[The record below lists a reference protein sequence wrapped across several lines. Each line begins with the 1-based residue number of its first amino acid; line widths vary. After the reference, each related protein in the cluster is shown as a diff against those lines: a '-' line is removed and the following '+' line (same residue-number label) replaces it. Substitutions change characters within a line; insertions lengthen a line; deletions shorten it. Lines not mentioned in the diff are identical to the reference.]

1 MRQPIQTSR
10 LSDCFHGLKI
20 RICAAALAL
29 CSLIC
34 SCTTTY
40 GEIVFKIQY
49 TPANGGTASEDE
61 LKSVFS
67 DYFTQTTSL
76 GIFEAPD
83 YSEWDKG
90 TTFAPDQFRL
100 DNSLE
105 NEGQYML
112 KESFEGRHLHQD
124 PKVEMSFCCF
134 PQENTIFLRYSWN
147 SNHGV
152 SRDGFSDEAIL
163 DLNEQVKNVMR
174 SKGYAVDRLV
184 LYNREEAEGDDPD
197 YKVAEFFVKTS
208 AGKAPSELE
217 LKKALENEFFF
228 PIAIMVRNR
237 EMGIDDFCMYD
248 IFRRCVILYNRQ
260 TGVIRLVDMFRGN
273 TNNFELLVSALKRN
287 HFSVTESPDRT
298 VSESGTVRKTL
309 SEKGF
314 RFLYFNALGPDGDY
328 WEDGILNY
336 VVSFDE

>member
-10 LSDCFHGLKI
+10 LSDCFHGVKI
-20 RICAAALAL
+20 GICAAVLAF
-29 CSLIC
+29 CSLLC

-40 GEIVFKIQY
+40 GEIVYKIQY
-49 TPANGGTASEDE
+49 TPADSP
-61 LKSVFS
+61 LVPSVFS

-174 SKGYAVDRLV
+174 SKEYAVDRLV
-184 LYNREEAEGDDPD
+184 LYNREEAEGNAPD
-197 YKVAEFFVKTS
+197 YKVTEFFVKTS

-287 HFSVTESPDRT
+287 RYSVIDIPDRT
-298 VSESGTVRKTL
+298 VSESGTVRKML
-309 SEKGF
+309 GKEAF

-328 WEDGILNY
+328 WEDGILKY
-336 VVSFDE
+336 VEAFDE